1 MPNLFPIFEVPKVI
15 EKNQKADKRQKS
27 SLYFDFEK
35 GDFALDSAG
44 KIQTAEPYDAWVQ
57 WCLKT
62 VYTQRYAFL
71 AYSNQVG
78 VEMEEAFQQPSREE
92 QESNIEVT
100 VTEALLADPYQRT
113 KRVYDFLFEWETDGL
128 KVIFTVSGIWDRNT
142 VLTANFKKKL

>member
-1 MPNLFPIFEVPKVI
+1 MPSLFPVFEVPKVI
-15 EKNQKADKRQKS
+15 ENSQQRDNRQKS

-44 KIQTAEPYDAWVQ
+44 KIQTATPYDAWVQ

-78 VEMEEAFQQPSREE
+78 VEIEEAFQQPTREE

-128 KVIFTVSGIWDRNT
+128 KVTFTVSGVWNKDT
-142 VLTANFKKKL
+142 TLTANFKKER